1 MKNALQWEKQK
12 DHLIQVNPGESEW
25 SCGPECS
32 GRGGARMEDT
42 LQRMGQ
48 LTGLPDEMLFE
59 PLPCVQASMCVFC
72 QFSPSKGSCKGIYIK
87 IGGG

>member
-1 MKNALQWEKQK
+1 MKNALQWDKQK

-48 LTGLPDEMLFE
+48 LTGLPDEMVGACEGEKDSSLTLRFGAE
-59 PLPCVQASMCVFC
+59 
-72 QFSPSKGSCKGIYIK
+72 
-87 IGGG
+87 